1 MESNT
6 KYNAYQK
13 AEKKVKRIKFF
24 YNHLQKFVI
33 MMLILL
39 LFSNTIIDFFESYT
53 DNIHTLQ
60 WVRANI
66 WVNVFLWFIG
76 LSIHGLFAFKNKINF
91 IDKWENSKVEEL
103 MDVKD

>member
-1 MESNT
+1 MESDT

-53 DNIHTLQ
+53 DNIHALQ
-60 WVRANI
+60 WVRAI
-66 WVNVFLWFIG
+66 FG
-76 LSIHGLFAFKNKINF
+76 LMCFYGLLGYLFMVSLHLRIKLI
-91 IDKWENSKVEEL
+91 L
-103 MDVKD
+103 